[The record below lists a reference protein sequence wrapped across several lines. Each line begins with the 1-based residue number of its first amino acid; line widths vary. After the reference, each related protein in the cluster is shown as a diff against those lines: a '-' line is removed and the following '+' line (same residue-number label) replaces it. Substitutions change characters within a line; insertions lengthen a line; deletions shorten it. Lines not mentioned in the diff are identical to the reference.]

1 MELMIIVVCIG
12 LLILGTREEVL
23 KNKKV
28 VNKVEEEE
36 NKYEKG
42 TGLRFEAIT
51 EDDDIQ
57 DFSMNREEEEE
68 EVELVDYLLDGLYG
82 KVEGENLFGFTSVRK
97 RIPQLNMDIQLLAEP
112 KKEVRCELEG
122 CPPMILRHFFG
133 RDYVEPLVV

>member
-1 MELMIIVVCIG
+1 MELVLIVFCIG
-12 LLILGTREEVL
+12 LLILGTREEVC

-28 VNKVEEEE
+28 VNKIEEE

-57 DFSMNREEEEE
+57 DFSMNKEEEEK
-68 EVELVDYLLDGLYG
+68 VELVDYLLDGLYG

-97 RIPQLNMDIQLLAEP
+97 RIPQMNIQLLAEP
-112 KKEVRCELEG
+112 KKEIHCELEG

>member
-1 MELMIIVVCIG
+1 MELMIIVFCIG

-28 VNKVEEEE
+28 VNKIEEE

-51 EDDDIQ
+51 EDDDIA
-57 DFSMNREEEEE
+57 DFTMNKEEE

-97 RIPQLNMDIQLLAEP
+97 RVPQMNIQLLAQP
-112 KKEVRCELEG
+112 KKEVHCELEG

-133 RDYVEPLVV
+133 REYAEPLVV

>member
-1 MELMIIVVCIG
+1 MGLVLIVFCIG
-12 LLILGTREEVL
+12 LLILGTREEVC

-28 VNKVEEEE
+28 VNKIEEE

-68 EVELVDYLLDGLYG
+68 VELVDYLLDGLYG

-97 RIPQLNMDIQLLAEP
+97 RLPQMNIQLLAEP
-112 KKEVRCELEG
+112 KKEIHCELEG

-133 RDYVEPLVV
+133 RDYVEPLIV

>member
-1 MELMIIVVCIG
+1 MELVLIVFCIG
-12 LLILGTREEVL
+12 LLILGTREEVC

-28 VNKVEEEE
+28 VNKIEEEE

-51 EDDDIQ
+51 EDDDIA
-57 DFSMNREEEEE
+57 DFTMNREEEE

-97 RIPQLNMDIQLLAEP
+97 RVPQMSIQLLAQP
-112 KKEVRCELEG
+112 KKEIHCELEG

-133 RDYVEPLVV
+133 RDYAEPLVV

>member
-12 LLILGTREEVL
+12 LFILGTREEVL

-28 VNKVEEEE
+28 VNKIEEEE

-51 EDDDIQ
+51 EDDDIA
-57 DFSMNREEEEE
+57 DFTMNREEEE

-97 RIPQLNMDIQLLAEP
+97 RVPQMSIQLLAQP
-112 KKEVRCELEG
+112 KKEIHCELEG

>member
-12 LLILGTREEVL
+12 LFILGTREEVL

-28 VNKVEEEE
+28 VNKIEEEE

-51 EDDDIQ
+51 EDDDIA
-57 DFSMNREEEEE
+57 DFTMNREEEE

-97 RIPQLNMDIQLLAEP
+97 RVPQMNIQLLSQP
-112 KKEVRCELEG
+112 KKEIHCELEG

>member
-1 MELMIIVVCIG
+1 MELVLIVFCIG

-51 EDDDIQ
+51 EDDDIA
-57 DFSMNREEEEE
+57 DFTMNREEEEK
-68 EVELVDYLLDGLYG
+68 VELVDYLLDGLYG

-97 RIPQLNMDIQLLAEP
+97 RIPQMNIQLLAEP
-112 KKEVRCELEG
+112 KKEIHCELEG

>member
-1 MELMIIVVCIG
+1 MELVLIVFCIG

-28 VNKVEEEE
+28 VNKIEEE

-51 EDDDIQ
+51 EDDDIA
-57 DFSMNREEEEE
+57 DFTMNREEEEE
-68 EVELVDYLLDGLYG
+68 VEVVDYLLDGLYG

-97 RIPQLNMDIQLLAEP
+97 RIPQMNIQLLAEP
-112 KKEVRCELEG
+112 KKEIHCELEG

>member
-12 LLILGTREEVL
+12 LFILGTREEVL

-28 VNKVEEEE
+28 VNKIEEEE

-51 EDDDIQ
+51 EDDDIA
-57 DFSMNREEEEE
+57 DFTMNREEEE

-97 RIPQLNMDIQLLAEP
+97 RVPQMSIRLLAQP
-112 KKEVRCELEG
+112 KKEIHCELEG

>member
-1 MELMIIVVCIG
+1 MELVLMVFCIG

-28 VNKVEEEE
+28 VNKIEEEE

-57 DFSMNREEEEE
+57 DFSMNREEEEK
-68 EVELVDYLLDGLYG
+68 VELVDYLLDGLYG
-82 KVEGENLFGFTSVRK
+82 KVEGENLFGLTSVRK
-97 RIPQLNMDIQLLAEP
+97 RLPQLNMNIQLLAEP
-112 KKEVRCELEG
+112 KKEIHCELEG

>member
-1 MELMIIVVCIG
+1 MELVLIVFCIG
-12 LLILGTREEVL
+12 LLVLGTREEVL

-28 VNKVEEEE
+28 VNKIEEEE

-51 EDDDIQ
+51 EDDDIA
-57 DFSMNREEEEE
+57 DFTMNREEEE

-97 RIPQLNMDIQLLAEP
+97 RVPQMSIQLLAQP
-112 KKEVRCELEG
+112 KKEIHCELEG
-122 CPPMILRHFFG
+122 CPPMILRHLFG
-133 RDYVEPLVV
+133 RDYVAPLVV

>member
-1 MELMIIVVCIG
+1 MELVLIVFCIG

-28 VNKVEEEE
+28 VNKIEEE

-57 DFSMNREEEEE
+57 DFSMNRGEEEK
-68 EVELVDYLLDGLYG
+68 VELVDYLLDGLYG
-82 KVEGENLFGFTSVRK
+82 KVEGENLFGFTSIRK
-97 RIPQLNMDIQLLAEP
+97 RVPQMSIQLLAQP
-112 KKEVRCELEG
+112 KKEIHCELEG

>member
-1 MELMIIVVCIG
+1 MELVLIVFCIG

-28 VNKVEEEE
+28 VNKIEEE

-51 EDDDIQ
+51 EDDDIA
-57 DFSMNREEEEE
+57 DFTMNREEEE

-97 RIPQLNMDIQLLAEP
+97 RVPQMSIQLLAQP
-112 KKEVRCELEG
+112 KKEIHCELEG

>member
-1 MELMIIVVCIG
+1 MELVLIVFCIG

-28 VNKVEEEE
+28 VNKIEEE

-57 DFSMNREEEEE
+57 DFSMNREEEEK
-68 EVELVDYLLDGLYG
+68 VELVDYLLDGLYG
-82 KVEGENLFGFTSVRK
+82 KVEGENLFGFTSVRR
-97 RIPQLNMDIQLLAEP
+97 RIPQMNIQLLAEP
-112 KKEVRCELEG
+112 KKEIHCELEG

-133 RDYVEPLVV
+133 RDYVEPLIV

>member
-1 MELMIIVVCIG
+1 MELVLIVFCIG

-28 VNKVEEEE
+28 VNKIEEEE

-51 EDDDIQ
+51 EDDDIA
-57 DFSMNREEEEE
+57 DFTMNREEEEK
-68 EVELVDYLLDGLYG
+68 VELVDYLLDGLYG

-97 RIPQLNMDIQLLAEP
+97 RIPQMNIQLLAEP
-112 KKEVRCELEG
+112 KKEIHCELEG

>member
-1 MELMIIVVCIG
+1 MELVLIVFCIG

-28 VNKVEEEE
+28 VNKIEEEE

-51 EDDDIQ
+51 EDDDIA
-57 DFSMNREEEEE
+57 DFTMNKEEEE

-82 KVEGENLFGFTSVRK
+82 KVEGENLFGLTSVRK
-97 RIPQLNMDIQLLAEP
+97 RLPQMNIQLLAEP
-112 KKEVRCELEG
+112 KKEIHCELEG

>member
-1 MELMIIVVCIG
+1 MELVLIVFCIG
-12 LLILGTREEVL
+12 LLILGTKEEVC

-28 VNKVEEEE
+28 VNKIEEEE

-57 DFSMNREEEEE
+57 DFSMNREEEEK
-68 EVELVDYLLDGLYG
+68 VELVDYLLDGLYG

-97 RIPQLNMDIQLLAEP
+97 RIPQMNIQLLAEP
-112 KKEVRCELEG
+112 KKEIHCELEG

>member
-1 MELMIIVVCIG
+1 MELMIIVFCIG

-28 VNKVEEEE
+28 VNKIEKE

-57 DFSMNREEEEE
+57 DFSMNKEEE

-97 RIPQLNMDIQLLAEP
+97 RVPQMNIQLLAQP
-112 KKEVRCELEG
+112 KKEVHCELEG

-133 RDYVEPLVV
+133 REYAEPLVV

>member
-12 LLILGTREEVL
+12 LFILGTREEVL

-28 VNKVEEEE
+28 VNKIEEEE

-57 DFSMNREEEEE
+57 DFSMNREEEED
-68 EVELVDYLLDGLYG
+68 VELVDYLLDGLYG

-97 RIPQLNMDIQLLAEP
+97 RVPQMSIQLLAQP
-112 KKEVRCELEG
+112 KKEIHCELEG

>member
-1 MELMIIVVCIG
+1 MDLILIVFCIG
-12 LLILGTREEVL
+12 LLILGTREEVC

-28 VNKVEEEE
+28 VNKIEEEE

-51 EDDDIQ
+51 EDDDDIQ
-57 DFSMNREEEEE
+57 DFSMNREEEE

-97 RIPQLNMDIQLLAEP
+97 RVPQMSIQLLAQP
-112 KKEVRCELEG
+112 KKEIHCELEG

-133 RDYVEPLVV
+133 RDYAEPLVV

>member
-12 LLILGTREEVL
+12 LFILGTREEVL

-28 VNKVEEEE
+28 VNKIEEEE

-51 EDDDIQ
+51 EDDDIA
-57 DFSMNREEEEE
+57 DFTMNREEEE

-97 RIPQLNMDIQLLAEP
+97 RIPQMNIQLLAEP
-112 KKEVRCELEG
+112 KKEIHCELEG

>member
-1 MELMIIVVCIG
+1 MELVLIVFCIG

-23 KNKKV
+23 NNKKV
-28 VNKVEEEE
+28 VNKIEEE

-57 DFSMNREEEEE
+57 DFSMNREEEEK
-68 EVELVDYLLDGLYG
+68 VELVDYLLDGLYG

-97 RIPQLNMDIQLLAEP
+97 RLPQMNIQLLAEP
-112 KKEVRCELEG
+112 KKEIHCELEG

>member
-1 MELMIIVVCIG
+1 MELMIIVFCIG
-12 LLILGTREEVL
+12 LFILGTREEVC

-28 VNKVEEEE
+28 VNKIEKE

-57 DFSMNREEEEE
+57 DFSMNKEEE

-97 RIPQLNMDIQLLAEP
+97 RVPQMNIQLLAQP
-112 KKEVRCELEG
+112 KKEVHCELEG

-133 RDYVEPLVV
+133 REYAEPLVI

>member
-1 MELMIIVVCIG
+1 MELVLIVFCIG

-28 VNKVEEEE
+28 VNKIEEEE

-68 EVELVDYLLDGLYG
+68 EDVEVVDYLLDGLYG

-97 RIPQLNMDIQLLAEP
+97 IVPQMNIQLLAQP
-112 KKEVRCELEG
+112 KKEIHCELEG

>member
-1 MELMIIVVCIG
+1 MELVLIVFCIG
-12 LLILGTREEVL
+12 LLILGIREEVL

-28 VNKVEEEE
+28 VNKIEEE

-57 DFSMNREEEEE
+57 DFSMNKEEEEEEE

-97 RIPQLNMDIQLLAEP
+97 IVPQMNIQLLSQP
-112 KKEVRCELEG
+112 KKEIHCELEG

>member
-12 LLILGTREEVL
+12 LFILGTREEVL

-28 VNKVEEEE
+28 VNKIEEEE

-42 TGLRFEAIT
+42 TGLRCEAIT

-57 DFSMNREEEEE
+57 DFSMNRGEEEK
-68 EVELVDYLLDGLYG
+68 VELVDYLLDGLYG

-97 RIPQLNMDIQLLAEP
+97 RVPQMSIQLLAQP
-112 KKEVRCELEG
+112 KKEIHCELEG

>member
-1 MELMIIVVCIG
+1 MELVLIVFCIG
-12 LLILGTREEVL
+12 LLILGTREEVC

-28 VNKVEEEE
+28 VNKIEEEE

-51 EDDDIQ
+51 EDDDIA
-57 DFSMNREEEEE
+57 DFTMNREEEEK
-68 EVELVDYLLDGLYG
+68 VELVDYLLDGLYG

-97 RIPQLNMDIQLLAEP
+97 RIPQMNIQLLAEP
-112 KKEVRCELEG
+112 KKEIHCELEG

>member
-1 MELMIIVVCIG
+1 MELVLIVFCIG

-28 VNKVEEEE
+28 VNKIEEEE

-51 EDDDIQ
+51 EDDDIA
-57 DFSMNREEEEE
+57 DFTMNREEEE

-97 RIPQLNMDIQLLAEP
+97 RVPQMSIQLLAHP
-112 KKEVRCELEG
+112 KQEIHCELEG

>member
-1 MELMIIVVCIG
+1 MELVLIVFCIG

-28 VNKVEEEE
+28 VNKIEEEE

-51 EDDDIQ
+51 EDDDIA
-57 DFSMNREEEEE
+57 DFTMNREEEE

-82 KVEGENLFGFTSVRK
+82 KVEGENLFGLTSVRK
-97 RIPQLNMDIQLLAEP
+97 RLPQMNIQLLAEP
-112 KKEVRCELEG
+112 KKEIHCELEG

>member
-1 MELMIIVVCIG
+1 MELVLIVFCIG

-28 VNKVEEEE
+28 VNKVVEEE

-51 EDDDIQ
+51 EEDDIQ
-57 DFSMNREEEEE
+57 DFSMNREEEEEE

-97 RIPQLNMDIQLLAEP
+97 RVPQMNIQLLAQP
-112 KKEVRCELEG
+112 KKEIHCELEG

>member
-1 MELMIIVVCIG
+1 MELVLIVFCIG

-28 VNKVEEEE
+28 VNKIEEE

-51 EDDDIQ
+51 EDDDIA
-57 DFSMNREEEEE
+57 DFTMNREEEEK
-68 EVELVDYLLDGLYG
+68 VELVDYLLDGLYG

-97 RIPQLNMDIQLLAEP
+97 RLPQMNIQLLAEP
-112 KKEVRCELEG
+112 KKEIHCELEG

>member
-1 MELMIIVVCIG
+1 MELVLIVFCIG

-28 VNKVEEEE
+28 INKIEEE

-68 EVELVDYLLDGLYG
+68 DVELVDYLLDGLYG

-97 RIPQLNMDIQLLAEP
+97 RVPQMSIQLLAQP
-112 KKEVRCELEG
+112 KKEIHCELEG
-122 CPPMILRHFFG
+122 CPPMILRDFFC

>member
-1 MELMIIVVCIG
+1 MELVLIVFCIG

-28 VNKVEEEE
+28 VNKIEEE

-51 EDDDIQ
+51 EDDDIA
-57 DFSMNREEEEE
+57 DFTMNREEEE

-82 KVEGENLFGFTSVRK
+82 KVEGENLFGLTSVRK
-97 RIPQLNMDIQLLAEP
+97 RLPQMNIQLLAEP
-112 KKEVRCELEG
+112 KKEIHCELEG

>member
-1 MELMIIVVCIG
+1 MELVLIVFCIG

-28 VNKVEEEE
+28 VNKIEEEE

-51 EDDDIQ
+51 EDDDIA
-57 DFSMNREEEEE
+57 DFTMNREEEE

-97 RIPQLNMDIQLLAEP
+97 RIPQMNIQLLAEP
-112 KKEVRCELEG
+112 KKEIHCELEG

>member
-1 MELMIIVVCIG
+1 MELVLIVFCIG

-28 VNKVEEEE
+28 VDKIEEE

-51 EDDDIQ
+51 EDDDIA
-57 DFSMNREEEEE
+57 DFTMNREEEEK
-68 EVELVDYLLDGLYG
+68 VELVDYLLDGLYG

-97 RIPQLNMDIQLLAEP
+97 RLPQMNIQLLAEP
-112 KKEVRCELEG
+112 KKEIHCELEG

-133 RDYVEPLVV
+133 RDYVEPLIV

>member
-1 MELMIIVVCIG
+1 MELVLIVFCIG

-28 VNKVEEEE
+28 VNKIEEEE

-51 EDDDIQ
+51 EDDDIA
-57 DFSMNREEEEE
+57 DFTMNKEEEEE
-68 EVELVDYLLDGLYG
+68 KVELVDYLLDGLYG
-82 KVEGENLFGFTSVRK
+82 KVEGENLFGLTSVRK
-97 RIPQLNMDIQLLAEP
+97 RLPQMNIQLLAEP
-112 KKEVRCELEG
+112 KKEIHCELEG

>member
-1 MELMIIVVCIG
+1 MELVLVVFCIG
-12 LLILGTREEVL
+12 LLILGVHEEVL

-28 VNKVEEEE
+28 VEEE

-68 EVELVDYLLDGLYG
+68 DVELVDYLLDGLYG

-97 RIPQLNMDIQLLAEP
+97 RVPQMSIQLLAQP
-112 KKEVRCELEG
+112 KKEIHCELEG

>member
-1 MELMIIVVCIG
+1 MELMIIVFCIG
-12 LLILGTREEVL
+12 LLILGAREEVL

-28 VNKVEEEE
+28 VNKEE

-57 DFSMNREEEEE
+57 DFSMNKEEE

-97 RIPQLNMDIQLLAEP
+97 RVPQMNIQLLAQP
-112 KKEVRCELEG
+112 KKEVHCELEG

-133 RDYVEPLVV
+133 REYAEPLVI

>member
-1 MELMIIVVCIG
+1 MELVLIVFCIG

-28 VNKVEEEE
+28 VDKIEEE

-51 EDDDIQ
+51 EDDDIA
-57 DFSMNREEEEE
+57 DFTMNREEEEK
-68 EVELVDYLLDGLYG
+68 VELVDYLLDGLYG

-97 RIPQLNMDIQLLAEP
+97 RLPQMNIQLLAEP
-112 KKEVRCELEG
+112 KKEIHCELEG

-133 RDYVEPLVV
+133 RDYVEPLVI